1 MASKKNKRQIIEYK
15 SSTWKTEIKGDLN
28 NPTVKNMIVS
38 DFVLRWI
45 VRSVLV
51 LLTVYRI
58 VCHYLP

>member
-1 MASKKNKRQIIEYK
+1 MSSKKIKHQIIEYK
-15 SSTWKTEIKGDLN
+15 SSLWKTEIKGDLN
-28 NPTVKNMIVS
+28 NPTVRNMIVW

-45 VRSVLV
+45 VRPVLV